1 MSARVIY
8 LNAWLDCPDVILR
21 RNYAMQN
28 KITEARSYVFY
39 KLKEEGKTESE
50 AIYLFQVWIQKN
62 KAKIKLVV
70 NEPDKETDD
79 SDYDDLPPAG

>member
-1 MSARVIY
+1 MNAKVIY

-21 RNYAMQN
+21 RNYAMQD
-28 KITEARSYVFY
+28 KITDARNYVFY

-50 AIYLFQVWIQKN
+50 VVYLFRVWIQKN

-70 NEPDKETDD
+70 NESDHTFDD
-79 SDYDDLPPAG
+79 DMPPAS